1 MSLKRRRDLVGCLQ
15 AVGPSRMLFFCLCL
29 WFSSHSCLTSVAS
42 LTENAGGWT
51 RACVAHWPM
60 LGLERDLGDLYDPS
74 PASPRL
80 CLKCTPP
87 CTYLTLW
94 SCIAQCALGQGPRVR
109 RAVRSMLGS
118 REVLLGTRV
127 ESGAEPTEEVLWY
140 LSQKGDE
147 PPKYPCEE
155 TGS

>member
-1 MSLKRRRDLVGCLQ
+1 MPKV
-15 AVGPSRMLFFCLCL
+15 
-29 WFSSHSCLTSVAS
+29 H
-42 LTENAGGWT
+42 
-51 RACVAHWPM
+51 
-60 LGLERDLGDLYDPS
+60 
-74 PASPRL
+74 
-80 CLKCTPP
+80 PP